1 MALEITGIKRVFT
14 FKKGTA
20 TITLDDPN
28 PSDSPEM
35 VMGFYSN
42 TYPELTTATVHGP
55 TMKDDAAVYEFKTT
69 IGTKAVSY
77 THSPSPRDR
86 TRSRMPSSA

>member
-1 MALEITGIKRVFT
+1 MMGEPEQAQPQQPAQQPATARSQPFT

-42 TYPELTTATVHGP
+42 TYPELTTATAC
-55 TMKDDAAVYEFKTT
+55 T
-69 IGTKAVSY
+69 
-77 THSPSPRDR
+77 
-86 TRSRMPSSA
+86 

>member
-55 TMKDDAAVYEFKTT
+55 TMKADAAVYEFKTT
-69 IGTKAVSY
+69 IGTKG
-77 THSPSPRDR
+77 
-86 TRSRMPSSA
+86 